1 MRCASCGSMNPATA
15 LRMRAVRR
23 AATRG
28 SAAGP
33 RIAAHTSSTRPR
45 RTGRR
50 PGNVPE
56 VPQVLS
62 HGKQILRIL
71 WNPSTGELRPEGD
84 SARAGAGRGAPKARR
99 ATTSAT
105 RPMSPPTARGP
116 ARACPSPRPMPP
128 PHSAAACGS
137 TAATC
142 RPARASASPAPRAST
157 PSAGSASGQASA
169 PAAMNIPDSA
179 MEGTVVFSGLR
190 AAPRIEVR
198 ISEKKPDG
206 TFGRAVPVVKETFI
220 GRENCDLNYPQ
231 DMLLSP
237 RHASVAVREGKLVLK
252 DLNSQ
257 NGSFIRQKQDTELIP
272 GDVFLLG
279 RELFRF
285 VTQSLDDSLSKE
297 SAEGT
302 MVWSAPKLQK
312 GPLTAKLEHIKLNG
326 EVVAE
331 FKLDKPETTLG
342 RTTGDLVFKDDPY
355 MSGTHARI
363 VAQPGR
369 FLLQDL
375 RSRNGVYRRVRAEIE
390 LTDGDEFFMGE
401 QLFHVDLKSLR

>member
-1 MRCASCGSMNPATA
+1 MRCASCGRMNPGTA
-15 LRMRAVRR
+15 SVCAGCGEPQHAG
-23 AATRG
+23 AAP
-28 SAAGP
+28 P

-45 RTGRR
+45 RIGRR

-71 WNPSTGELRPEGD
+71 WNPSTGSSGPEGD
-84 SARAGAGRGAPKARR
+84 SARAGAGGAPKARR
-99 ATTSAT
+99 ATTSAHA
-105 RPMSPPTARGP
+105 PHVSATARGP
-116 ARACPSPRPMPP
+116 ARACPSPAPYAST

-142 RPARASASPAPRAST
+142 RPARASASPRPMPQPPAPAPPVAKPST
-157 PSAGSASGQASA
+157 

-179 MEGTVVFSGLR
+179 MEGTVIFSGMR

-206 TFGRAVPVVKETFI
+206 TFGRAVPVVKETSI

-237 RHASVAVREGKLVLK
+237 RHASVALREGKLTLK
-252 DLNSQ
+252 DLGSQ

-285 VTQSLDDSLSKE
+285 ITQSLDDSPSKE
-297 SAEGT
+297 SLEGT
-302 MVWSAPKLQK
+302 MVWGAPKMQK

-326 EVVAE
+326 EVVGE

-355 MSGTHARI
+355 MSGSHARI

-390 LTDGDEFFMGE
+390 LIDGDEFFMGE